1 MFKLNE
7 KGMTLVETMVAAGLL
22 GGLAVAGMTLF
33 KTQTKAQKTVEQ
45 NYETTA
51 TLGAIRS
58 ILADMT
64 NCNKTLGGLAPVV
77 AGPTAITAVTKSLNG
92 VDSLVYTRN
101 SDLAGTTLKI
111 TSYALSR
118 SYPGL
123 QADTASGGETM
134 LVIGFSR
141 GRNVQTDAISKT
153 VKINYT
159 KAAGVINNCYAVTS
173 GATDTLWQIEGAGP
187 NIFYASGNVGVGTST
202 PLTNLHVEGPS
213 ATINL
218 ANNALN
224 AGTLGIRF
232 THHQSSYGSLGKT
245 AILSQATG
253 AWSRSNLYF
262 ALNSVADGSVASVAD
277 SKLTILNSGNVGIGT
292 TAPSTKLHVN
302 DTASAGTT
310 GIFQSNAGYVDLRF
324 MNSTSSSGYLQYIG
338 NNWNFFANSGGTPT
352 MTITGAT
359 APGRVG
365 IGITNPATNLHI
377 HHTGNS
383 PDAIVV
389 GDNNTLTNTT
399 GIYLRSTTEANIIR
413 GSGAA
418 LIFRRGGVGGPEDM
432 RIINGNVG
440 IGTTSPAFK
449 LGVAETNGSNLEFA
463 PNYTAG
469 ASAVQAY
476 NRTTTAYDRL
486 DFIGAGFLF
495 RVNGTTQMTMD
506 TAGRVGIG
514 TAPVGSNTLTVQG
527 DVNIGGITNTRL
539 RVRHVDGKDT
549 TTAGLD
555 NLYLNYSSG
564 TDVYVGNPGV
574 SAANLRVA
582 TDVYATR
589 MHASS
594 YLYTSDRR
602 LKENFES
609 ISSPLAKVLK
619 LRGLQFDWKK
629 DGQREIGFIAQDVE
643 KVVPELVETADN
655 DLKSVKYGNITAL
668 LVEAFKDL
676 KSLVDDLF
684 SKDKEL
690 ENEIAAL
697 KAKNKDLEK
706 RLLEQERKIDKILQ
720 DRIEK

>member
-1 MFKLNE
+1 
-7 KGMTLVETMVAAGLL
+7 
-22 GGLAVAGMTLF
+22 
-33 KTQTKAQKTVEQ
+33 
-45 NYETTA
+45 
-51 TLGAIRS
+51 
-58 ILADMT
+58 
-64 NCNKTLGGLAPVV
+64 
-77 AGPTAITAVTKSLNG
+77 
-92 VDSLVYTRN
+92 
-101 SDLAGTTLKI
+101 
-111 TSYALSR
+111 
-118 SYPGL
+118 
-123 QADTASGGETM
+123 
-134 LVIGFSR
+134 
-141 GRNVQTDAISKT
+141 
-153 VKINYT
+153 
-159 KAAGVINNCYAVTS
+159 
-173 GATDTLWQIEGAGP
+173 
-187 NIFYASGNVGVGTST
+187 
-202 PLTNLHVEGPS
+202 
-213 ATINL
+213 
-218 ANNALN
+218 
-224 AGTLGIRF
+224 
-232 THHQSSYGSLGKT
+232 
-245 AILSQATG
+245 
-253 AWSRSNLYF
+253 
-262 ALNSVADGSVASVAD
+262 
-277 SKLTILNSGNVGIGT
+277 
-292 TAPSTKLHVN
+292 
-302 DTASAGTT
+302 
-310 GIFQSNAGYVDLRF
+310 
-324 MNSTSSSGYLQYIG
+324 
-338 NNWNFFANSGGTPT
+338 
-352 MTITGAT
+352 
-359 APGRVG
+359 
-365 IGITNPATNLHI
+365 
-377 HHTGNS
+377 
-383 PDAIVV
+383 
-389 GDNNTLTNTT
+389 
-399 GIYLRSTTEANIIR
+399 
-413 GSGAA
+413 
-418 LIFRRGGVGGPEDM
+418 
-432 RIINGNVG
+432 
-440 IGTTSPAFK
+440 
-449 LGVAETNGSNLEFA
+449 
-463 PNYTAG
+463 
-469 ASAVQAY
+469 
-476 NRTTTAYDRL
+476 
-486 DFIGAGFLF
+486 
-495 RVNGTTQMTMD
+495 MD